1 MMQKRVARCTPG
13 SQPVACHMTWKK
25 RRRKK
30 QRSKKQNSGKTKEQK
45 SKKAKKQK
53 QNKQR
58 TNLHLDCGEP
68 ANLDFQS
75 LCAMGL
81 E

>member
-1 MMQKRVARCTPG
+1 MHARVTTSCVPHDVGEEAQEKAKEQKA
-13 SQPVACHMTWKK
+13 
-25 RRRKK
+25 K
-30 QRSKKQNSGKTKEQK
+30 QRENKGAKEQK
-45 SKKAKKQK
+45 SKKAKAKQRE
-53 QNKQR
+53 NKQR